1 MAIESELQFDEEKEE
16 EMIRKSKSTRP
27 FEQTVSVKIDAK
39 TGTIVGWD
47 SLFRLI
53 EAEEA
58 AKLKNKSAQ
67 DVWSAVGGKL
77 LQKIRPGDYKIIPVG
92 VNNDKFI
99 LEHRDGTKV
108 EINIQVNDDGSVDYV
123 GLPDEFTYL
132 LNSFS
137 DKEKTQ
143 EPLLILQSIIKT
155 KEGKNQP

>member
-1 MAIESELQFDEEKEE
+1 
-16 EMIRKSKSTRP
+16 
-27 FEQTVSVKIDAK
+27 
-39 TGTIVGWD
+39 
-47 SLFRLI
+47 
-53 EAEEA
+53 
-58 AKLKNKSAQ
+58 
-67 DVWSAVGGKL
+67 
-77 LQKIRPGDYKIIPVG
+77 

-108 EINIQVNDDGSVDYV
+108 EINIRVNDDGSVDYV

-155 KEGKNQP
+155 NEGKNQL

>member
-1 MAIESELQFDEEKEE
+1 
-16 EMIRKSKSTRP
+16 
-27 FEQTVSVKIDAK
+27 
-39 TGTIVGWD
+39 
-47 SLFRLI
+47 
-53 EAEEA
+53 
-58 AKLKNKSAQ
+58 
-67 DVWSAVGGKL
+67 
-77 LQKIRPGDYKIIPVG
+77 